1 MVYRAER
8 ELGGETTESAIKV
21 IRIPS
26 NPTEG
31 RALIQ
36 ELGGEEAARQYFK
49 DVVDGYSKEI
59 LAMDILKGITNIV
72 CIEDYAVEENPEAL
86 GWTIYIRMEF
96 LTPFPD
102 YAQTHTMDEAEVIRL
117 GIDLCTALK
126 YCEKAGII
134 HRDIKPS
141 NIFVSAM
148 GNFKLGDFGVS
159 RKLEAASGKTASTGT
174 FPYMAPEVYNGQD
187 YDHRAD
193 QYSLGLVL
201 YRLMNHGREP
211 FVNPDKQLVTLKDK
225 QSALMLRVSGKEV
238 PPPCS
243 ASPGLT
249 RVILKALQYLP
260 AERYRTAEEFGAALE
275 SIGKEPA
282 AAPDAPERP
291 APQASAARPAAQAS
305 PAPVPPPA
313 AEQTPPPKK
322 KRRFFTGVL
331 PALLAV
337 AVAVGG
343 GLYLLKY
350 PGALGGNAA
359 ATPSPTAMVTAEPTA
374 TPTPAPTAI
383 PADAIL
389 SGEETFEALTFSVN
403 QMAKGPVV
411 IKWKNSGE
419 THYSFGW
426 PVPVFVVET
435 ENNSY
440 RVALPIKDSE
450 ARFLAGQS
458 GTLITDMTVEEMD
471 GAITAIV
478 IKDVV
483 GYDAAGR
490 YSGTQE
496 DVKIPILYEV
506 KDEALEAAKLYAKKI
521 LDYLQTDNKSAFL
534 KLYNNFGEE
543 YKEELSQSFS
553 DLKSKFD
560 GYDKVFVSLY
570 AKYKDIFGYDFVF
583 YRVSGKYPNTKN
595 SSDYTIRK
603 INGQWQLYYP
613 NAEELKELD
622 ADAMRRLPQGLQEAA
637 EAGRNYATFGNRM
650 WLDPSLVFEGIA
662 VSEMMYMYQNQD
674 KSVDL
679 AVALRNGTD
688 EIRTYKSIQIKITDD
703 KLGTVISQKRNVN
716 ISVNPGQTYFYELH
730 LKSNQLKKEGKWT
743 NLHSSIET
751 TTK

>member
-72 CIEDYAVEENPEAL
+72 SIEDYAVEENPEAL

-343 GLYLLKY
+343 GLYLLKH

-359 ATPSPTAMVTAEPTA
+359 ATPSPTAIVTAEPTA

-411 IKWKNSGE
+411 INWKNNG
-419 THYSFGW
+419 TVQYSFGW
-426 PVPVFVVET
+426 FIPTIIVET
-435 ENNSY
+435 EAGVYATTLEMEDEAADFPAGKSGSLSTAEAVENMEGKIMSVVI
-440 RVALPIKDSE
+440 REVVAYEKTGAFSE
-450 ARFLAGQS
+450 EK
-458 GTLITDMTVEEMD
+458 TDV
-471 GAITAIV
+471 
-478 IKDVV
+478 
-483 GYDAAGR
+483 R
-490 YSGTQE
+490 
-496 DVKIPILYEV
+496 IPIQYE
-506 KDEALEAAKLYAKKI
+506 
-521 LDYLQTDNKSAFL
+521 
-534 KLYNNFGEE
+534 
-543 YKEELSQSFS
+543 
-553 DLKSKFD
+553 
-560 GYDKVFVSLY
+560 
-570 AKYKDIFGYDFVF
+570 
-583 YRVSGKYPNTKN
+583 
-595 SSDYTIRK
+595 
-603 INGQWQLYYP
+603 
-613 NAEELKELD
+613 
-622 ADAMRRLPQGLQEAA
+622 
-637 EAGRNYATFGNRM
+637 
-650 WLDPSLVFEGIA
+650 
-662 VSEMMYMYQNQD
+662 
-674 KSVDL
+674 
-679 AVALRNGTD
+679 
-688 EIRTYKSIQIKITDD
+688 IT
-703 KLGTVISQKRNVN
+703 GS
-716 ISVNPGQTYFYELH
+716 
-730 LKSNQLKKEGKWT
+730 
-743 NLHSSIET
+743 
-751 TTK
+751 